1 MALKRKTVKKKVA
14 TCVKILVQKLFEIK
28 KHYKLH
34 SFITDFNRK
43 YFLSGVANFYFNKIE
58 KVTRSFHYGF

>member
-1 MALKRKTVKKKVA
+1 MIATCLIIMALKRKTVKKKVA

-43 YFLSGVANFYFNKIE
+43 YFLSGVATCGKFLF
-58 KVTRSFHYGF
+58 